1 MQKNLTTRQQLTPV
15 VFDDDE
21 LWEVR
26 TQDKTYKLTGKQAQ
40 ILKNATTQGLRGL
53 VWFDSFAISIPHITS
68 ITRVRMSKR
77 KLDEARAER
86 SKQFGFTSETK

>member
-1 MQKNLTTRQQLTPV
+1 LTPV

-21 LWEVR
+21 LWEVK
-26 TQDKTYKLTGKQAQ
+26 THDKTHKLSGKQAQ

-68 ITRVRMSKR
+68 VSRIKVSKS
-77 KLDEARAER
+77 KLKKERAEFA
-86 SKQFGFTSETK
+86 KQFGFDNDKS

>member
-1 MQKNLTTRQQLTPV
+1 MQKKLTTRQPLTPA

-53 VWFDSFAISIPHITS
+53 VWFDSLLSLFLTS
-68 ITRVRMSKR
+68 
-77 KLDEARAER
+77 LALQGLE
-86 SKQFGFTSETK
+86 